1 MSVGPLVRTERL
13 QVGRTALVAF
23 LGPDGAGVPA
33 AREVWYVLH
42 GYAMRAAPFLES
54 CRAIDDG
61 SRLLVAPEAL
71 SRFYESDLRATS
83 HRTAPVG
90 ASWMTRDER
99 ESEISDYLAYLDR
112 LHELVTA
119 RLAGA
124 APKITVLGF
133 SQGGAA
139 AARWVATGRLA
150 AARLLLWGAGL
161 PPELDFAAPDSPLR
175 RAETVFVVGTKD
187 VFITPKVVEHELA
200 RLRAAGM
207 PFRFVGFDG
216 GHRLDDETL
225 RMLAR
230 E

>member
-1 MSVGPLVRTERL
+1 MSEGPPVRTERL

-23 LGPDGAGVPA
+23 LGPDGAGLPTV
-33 AREVWYVLH
+33 REVWYVLH
-42 GYAMRAAPFLES
+42 GYAMRAAPFLEG
-54 CRAIDDG
+54 CRAVDDG
-61 SRLLVAPEAL
+61 TRLLVAPEAL
-71 SRFYESDLRATS
+71 SRFYEGDVRATS
-83 HRTAPVG
+83 HRTARVG

-99 ESEISDYLAYLDR
+99 ESEISDYLEYLDR
-112 LHELVTA
+112 LHEMVIA
-119 RLAGA
+119 RLSGA

-139 AARWVATGRLA
+139 AARWIAAGRLPS
-150 AARLLLWGAGL
+150 ARLLLWGSGF
-161 PPELDFAAPDSPLR
+161 PPELDLAAPDSPLR
-175 RAETVFVVGTKD
+175 RAETVFVVGSKD
-187 VFITPKVVEHELA
+187 VFITPKVVEQEFA